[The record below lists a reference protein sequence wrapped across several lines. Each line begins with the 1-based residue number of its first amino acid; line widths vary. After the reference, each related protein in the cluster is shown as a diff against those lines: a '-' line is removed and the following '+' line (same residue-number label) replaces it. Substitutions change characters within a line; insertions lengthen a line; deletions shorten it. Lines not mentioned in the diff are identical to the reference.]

1 MSVTMGQTCISVMRA
16 AGGIANLPIHLRRL
30 AYSGTPDSRN
40 CRPAGRQTRQYCS
53 RPGRLARWLGLL
65 APALAAPPVESS
77 GQPAALRRW
86 PAEQP
91 GSPAVGPGRP
101 PAPLADPPLASLA
114 ASVVASAEPFA
125 ALVVPLAVR

>member
-1 MSVTMGQTCISVMRA
+1 MPGNMGQTCISVMRA

-91 GSPAVGPGRP
+91 ASPAAELVQP
-101 PAPLADPPLASLA
+101 PAQLAVPPLASPA
-114 ASVVASAEPFA
+114 AS
-125 ALVVPLAVR
+125 